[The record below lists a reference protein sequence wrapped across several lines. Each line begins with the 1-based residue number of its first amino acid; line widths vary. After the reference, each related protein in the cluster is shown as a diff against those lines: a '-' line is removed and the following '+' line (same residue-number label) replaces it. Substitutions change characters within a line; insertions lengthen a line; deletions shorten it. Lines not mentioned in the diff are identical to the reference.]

1 MGKKISKKNLDP
13 FNQLLY
19 LNLQVRIYY
28 GSFEVTKI
36 KETPQFTSQ
45 TILSE
50 FGGTLSLWLGIC
62 LAGVLELVELSLRVV
77 AVFFTSIRR
86 KITTDKKKTDH
97 QK

>member
-1 MGKKISKKNLDP
+1 M
-13 FNQLLY
+13 
-19 LNLQVRIYY
+19 RIYY

-36 KETPQFTSQ
+36 KETPQFTFG

-62 LAGVLELVELSLRVV
+62 MAGVLEFVELSLKIV
-77 AVFFTSIRR
+77 AVFVTSIIGTF
-86 KITTDKKKTDH
+86 KTDKKKMDH